1 MKKISLILLFL
12 CIGCSYQERVHTI
25 IEEDENLLIGINYPN
40 TPYNNLNNI
49 IKMEVDNI
57 YKDFK
62 KKYDFSST
70 TIEKSELN
78 IDYKKTE
85 FEDYINIALDIHIS
99 SITLTK
105 PIHYVKTYFFNK
117 EKQTLTNIKE
127 LIDEESIIAIKKNLV
142 QQNINIHYLDNYI
155 NQIQFFIEKDHS
167 HFYLNINNELIE
179 FVYDNNNIKFLKPI
193 TFKEEIQKVD
203 TFYISNQT
211 LDIHKK
217 YVAIT
222 FDDGPSIYT
231 KNILETLKKH
241 NVNATFFVLGNKV
254 ETYQDLLKRSLNDGN
269 VIGNHSYNHKW
280 LIKLNKEEIKE
291 QVNKTNEEIQK
302 YTGYIPTLLRPTYGS
317 VNQTL
322 KNIPNMDIVLW
333 TVDTMDWK
341 YKSVSKIVSRATS
354 CLKDGDIILM
364 HDIYKR
370 TANALDKIITEI
382 KKQGFEIVTVLEL
395 KEIQKLRKYEQINS
409 S

>member
-1 MKKISLILLFL
+1 MKKILLVLLFL

-25 IEEDENLLIGINYPN
+25 IEEEENLLIGINYPN
-40 TPYNNLNNI
+40 TSYKRLNTI
-49 IKMEVDNI
+49 IKTEVDNI

-62 KKYDFSST
+62 ETYHFSST
-70 TIEKSELN
+70 ISEKSELN

-99 SITLTK
+99 SINLTK
-105 PIHYVKTYFFNK
+105 PIHYVKTYFFSK
-117 EKQTLTNIKE
+117 EKQTLLNIKE
-127 LIDEESIIAIKKNLV
+127 LFDENSIIIIKNQLAK
-142 QQNINIHYLDNYI
+142 QNVNIHYFDSYM
-155 NQIQFFIEKDHS
+155 NQIQFFIEKEQS
-167 HFYLNINNELIE
+167 HFYLNIHNELIE
-179 FVYDNNNIKFLKPI
+179 FSCDNNNIQFLKQLI
-193 TFKEEIQKVD
+193 FKEDIQKVD

-254 ETYQDLLKRSLNDGN
+254 ETYQDLLKQSLKDGN

-280 LIKLNKEEIKE
+280 LIKLNEEDIKK
-291 QVNKTNEEIQK
+291 QINKTNEEIQK
-302 YTGYIPTLLRPTYGS
+302 YTGYVPTLLRPTYGS
-317 VNQTL
+317 VNQTI
-322 KNIPNMDIVLW
+322 KYIPNMDIVLW

-341 YKSVSKIVSRATS
+341 YKSVNKIISRATS
-354 CLKDGDIILM
+354 HLKDGDIILM

-395 KEIQKLRKYEQINS
+395 REIQKLRKYEKINS